1 MKNIKNRKSLLI
13 TSIIIVFLILGFIVL
28 EKGADLF
35 KGLDLLVLVL
45 IVVLAVFSLIKAFK
59 KDKDERVGLKT
70 EDELSTQIK
79 YKAGYYTFLISIYMW
94 LIISIMEN
102 KFPDTETTI
111 GFGLIMSALIFFISH
126 IIIKELRARN
136 NITQLELAKL
146 VKVRRETIVFLEKGK
161 YNPSLKLAYDVSKV
175 FNKPIEDVFLFKE

>member
-1 MKNIKNRKSLLI
+1 MKINKNRKSLLI

-35 KGLDLLVLVL
+35 NGLDLLVLV
-45 IVVLAVFSLIKAFK
+45 IIAVLAVFALVRAIKN
-59 KDKDERVGLKT
+59 DKDEREGLKT

-111 GFGLIMSALIFFISH
+111 GFGIIISALIFFISH
-126 IIIKELRARN
+126 IIIKKN
-136 NITQLELAKL
+136 
-146 VKVRRETIVFLEKGK
+146 
-161 YNPSLKLAYDVSKV
+161 
-175 FNKPIEDVFLFKE
+175 FNE